1 MAMKIGIEYNLRKVT
16 IKNFIEE
23 ANSLNIKPYV
33 FLDEIEYFNDT
44 YVEAFNKIEELEELK
59 DYKDL
64 VQQIKK
70 NFIEKLD
77 KLQC

>member
-1 MAMKIGIEYNLRKVT
+1 MAMKITEEYNLKNIT
-16 IKNFIEE
+16 IQNFIEE

-59 DYKDL
+59 DYKNL
-64 VQQIKK
+64 VQKIK
-70 NFIEKLD
+70 NVFIEKLE
-77 KLQC
+77 KLKI